1 MKTLQKAFSAAQS
14 QTNTTTAVSAFFAV
28 PEAAI
33 LGATCNG
40 YKSAGISAVN
50 NLMLSGLSLGEKYL
64 NEKFDLSGKVGEYYK
79 WVAPAVTAVTSVGIK
94 YGISNFTC
102 DENKTTFGILSILDL
117 VKVGFST
124 AIDNGYISLD
134 NIGET
139 AEEASQ
145 MTNDDNVSDHYT
157 EL

>member
-1 MKTLQKAFSAAQS
+1 MKTLQKAFSTAQS
-14 QTNTTTAVSAFFAV
+14 YTNTTTAVSAFLAV
-28 PEAAI
+28 PEALI

-79 WVAPAVTAVTSVGIK
+79 WAAPAVTAVTSAGIK
-94 YGISNFTC
+94 YGISNFTG
-102 DENKTTFGILSILDL
+102 DENKTTFAILSILDL
-117 VKVGFST
+117 VKVGFAT

-134 NIGET
+134 KIGEIDLDS
-139 AEEASQ
+139 SQ
-145 MTNDDNVSDHYT
+145 MSDNPSDHT